1 MTPVGSFDGRSQQVV
16 AVAVAVAVDDVAVD
30 DVAVAVVVASDAD
43 DCSVRLRC

>member
-1 MTPVGSFDGRSQQVV
+1 VTPVGSFDGRSQQVV
-16 AVAVAVAVDDVAVD
+16 AVAVAVVVAVD